1 MKLMTCLLT
10 EVRLFFC
17 GKRVCH
23 RAPVLMLIYIHLWL
37 FLHVPFGVNESVRS
51 ECCGGLRISG

>member
-1 MKLMTCLLT
+1 MTCLLT

-37 FLHVPFGVNESVRS
+37 SLHVPFGVNESVRS